1 MPVTITPYKQT
12 KPSYVN
18 FRGIQDI
25 RNYTRIDKFVAR
37 GGQPQ
42 STGQIADLKKDGV
55 GLIVNFRTLGLPMI
69 DFDEAAEAKRNGIK
83 YVSLPMISKKGPTDQ
98 DLATFSTLM
107 EDTRQKD
114 GKAYIH
120 CAWGKDRTGIMS
132 AFYKL
137 KYGLD
142 NLGNCITEMISRGH
156 NPEQHPNLIP
166 QLKDLAEKHFGI
178 TK

>member
-1 MPVTITPYKQT
+1 MIISLSNPKYSQ
-12 KPSYVN
+12 VN
-18 FRGIQDI
+18 FKSVNDI
-25 RNYTRIDKFVAR
+25 RNYTRIDEFVAR
-37 GGQPQ
+37 GGQPKKP
-42 STGQIADLKKDGV
+42 SEITDLKNDGV

-69 DFDEAAEAKRNGIK
+69 DFNEAEEAKKNGIK
-83 YVSLPMISKKGPTDQ
+83 YVSMPMVSKIGPKEE

-107 EDTRQKD
+107 EETRQTK
-114 GKAYIH
+114 GKAFIH

-142 NLGNCITEMISRGH
+142 NLGNCITEMLSRGH
-156 NPEQHPNLIP
+156 DPNQHPNLIP
-166 QLKDLAEKHFGI
+166 QLKDIAKRHFNI